1 MGLLNRVSGGQSKKA
16 SGLLSRAAPRMQT
29 PSYVSFSDLCRDFG
43 ILHGS
48 LFEITD
54 GSFAASACTGL
65 DAQSIALSVSS
76 PDFWNGTIGVDTSI
90 KTFSNP
96 LGNLAAF
103 YQLFSPRT
111 KERLSSVHFFRLSSD
126 AVFMKAD
133 FIGENSSPP
142 SETIKI
148 ALEEFIKNRGHGG
161 RLKNGNAIFSGAS
174 CFPNDKSALFF
185 LLSTKIAINRT
196 LVSVSSKSD
205 AVKER
210 LFNVICGEISDRL
223 AHSFAA
229 PNMCVQGKNGEL
241 HIVLFSHDDFD
252 EAVLQFHISRF
263 LSSFLS
269 DAAAALMLIKAGSAR
284 SAEEIERFAVEG

>member
-1 MGLLNRVSGGQSKKA
+1 MGLLSRVSGGQSKKT

-54 GSFAASACTGL
+54 GSFSASACTGL

-76 PDFWNGTIGVDTSI
+76 SDFWNGTIGVDTSI

-103 YQLFSPRT
+103 YQLFSPRI
-111 KERLSSVHFFRLSSD
+111 KERLSSVHFFRLSSGI
-126 AVFMKAD
+126 VFMKAD
-133 FIGENSSPP
+133 FTGENSFPP

-148 ALEEFIKNRGHGG
+148 ALEGFIKNRGHGG
-161 RLKNGNAIFSGAS
+161 LSKNGNTIFSSTAS
-174 CFPNDKSALFF
+174 LPNDKSALFF

-196 LVSVSSKSD
+196 LVSVSPKND

-210 LFNVICGEISDRL
+210 LFNVICSEIADVL

-252 EAVLQFHISRF
+252 EAVLQFHVNRA
-263 LSSFLS
+263 LTPLL
-269 DAAAALMLIKAGSAR
+269 DAAAESLMLIKAGTAHT
-284 SAEEIERFAVEG
+284 AEDIERFAAEG

>member
-1 MGLLNRVSGGQSKKA
+1 
-16 SGLLSRAAPRMQT
+16 MQT

-126 AVFMKAD
+126 TVFMKAD

-148 ALEEFIKNRGHGG
+148 VLEEFIKNRGHGG
-161 RLKNGNAIFSGAS
+161 RLKNGNAIFSDTS
-174 CFPNDKSALFF
+174 CFPNDNSALFF

-263 LSSFLS
+263 LSPFLS

>member
-16 SGLLSRAAPRMQT
+16 SGLLSRAAPRMQP

-161 RLKNGNAIFSGAS
+161 RLKNGNAVFSGAS
-174 CFPNDKSALFF
+174 CFPNDNSALFF

-210 LFNVICGEISDRL
+210 LFNVICGEISDML

-263 LSSFLS
+263 LSPFLS

>member
-148 ALEEFIKNRGHGG
+148 VLEEFIKKRGHGG

-210 LFNVICGEISDRL
+210 LFNVICGEISDML

>member
-148 ALEEFIKNRGHGG
+148 VLEEFIKNRGHGG

-210 LFNVICGEISDRL
+210 LFNVICGEISDML

>member
-1 MGLLNRVSGGQSKKA
+1 MGLLSRVSGGQSKKT
-16 SGLLSRAAPRMQT
+16 SGLLSRAAPRMQK
-29 PSYVSFSDLCRDFG
+29 PAYASFSDLCRDFG

-76 PDFWNGTIGVDTSI
+76 PDFWNGTIGIDTSI
-90 KTFSNP
+90 KTFSKT

-103 YQLFSPRT
+103 YQLFSPRI

-126 AVFMKAD
+126 IVFMKAD

-148 ALEEFIKNRGHGG
+148 ALEEFIKNSGHTG
-161 RLKNGNAIFSGAS
+161 RSKNGNTIFSSTAS
-174 CFPNDKSALFF
+174 LPNDKSALFF

-196 LVSVSSKSD
+196 LVSVSPKSA

-210 LFNVICGEISDRL
+210 LFNVICSEISDML
-223 AHSFAA
+223 TYSFAA

-263 LSSFLS
+263 LSPFLS